1 MTATT
6 EVRMRRLEQR
16 DLEQVL
22 RLDRASSGET
32 RAGFFERR
40 LKAEQQWPDAY
51 FSCVAEQDGAVVGF
65 VLGHLLEGEFGV
77 KGTVAVLDAIAVAS
91 EHQRRGLGRT
101 LMSEFDRSAIER
113 GAREMRTQAQWNQP
127 GLVEFFSAAGF
138 RLAPRIVLERPTEFV
153 NF

>member
-22 RLDRASSGET
+22 RLDRTSSGET
-32 RAGFFERR
+32 RTGFFERR
-40 LKAEQQWPDAY
+40 LQAEQQRPEGF
-51 FSCVAEQDGAVVGF
+51 FSSVAEQGGEVVGF

-77 KGTVAVLDAIAVAS
+77 KGTVAVLDAIAVAPDY
-91 EHQRRGLGRT
+91 QRRGLART
-101 LMSEFDRSAIER
+101 LMAEFDRSAIER
-113 GAREMRTQAQWNQP
+113 GAKEMRTQAQWNQP